1 MAKKSENQGKGK
13 AAEKAAKANGT
24 PEKKDEKTKG
34 KEEPRITKKSIIID
48 VLSKKSG
55 ATIEQMGEAITK
67 AGLGD
72 LEQNLKTAKLWL
84 PKIGFPVTRDKESG
98 RYSRA

>member
-24 PEKKDEKTKG
+24 PQKKDEKTKG
-34 KEEPRITKKSIIID
+34 KEELRITKKSIIVD
-48 VLSKKSG
+48 LLSRKSG
-55 ATIEQMGEAITK
+55 ATIQQMGEAITK

-84 PKIGFPVTRDKESG
+84 PKLGFAITKDDKG
-98 RYSRA
+98 RYFKAA